1 MRKIKEHMLLLTV
14 ILSCMFFLA
23 NADAANYTSKDNFNA
38 DLDSLLVMDPN
49 LNKQI
54 QGWDHPDLEI
64 GTAVGGL
71 TGTIIDDVTYQTLT
85 VGLIGSPS
93 FKHLFILG
101 YDNFDPSPTPV
112 SEPNA
117 LSRTGVLAFTD
128 TLTLTFENR
137 IMAFGISIIPMVIET
152 SWTVELYDYNNEII
166 DSLIS
171 TFNSNTGDPGN
182 NMGTE
187 FFAGFISDTPVKTV
201 MMTVTTPTVYVY
213 DDMVYA
219 SEVPVPGAAML
230 LFSGIIGILSL
241 KRKKA

>member
-1 MRKIKEHMLLLTV
+1 MRKIKDHMLLLTV
-14 ILSCMFFLA
+14 VLSGMFFLA
-23 NADAANYTSKDNFNA
+23 NADAANYTSKDDFNA
-38 DLDSLLVMDPN
+38 DLDSQLVMDPN

-54 QGWDHPDLEI
+54 QGWDDPALTGMD
-64 GTAVGGL
+64 VGGL
-71 TGTIIDDVTYQTLT
+71 TGTIIDDVTYQNLT
-85 VGLIGSPS
+85 VGLIGLPS
-93 FKHLFILG
+93 FKRLFILG
-101 YDNFDPSPTPV
+101 YDSFDPSPTPV
-112 SEPNA
+112 SDPNA
-117 LSRTGVLAFTD
+117 LSRTGVLALTD

-137 IMAFGISIIPMVIET
+137 TMAFGISMIPMVTET
-152 SWTVELYDYNNEII
+152 SWSVELFGYDNEMI
-166 DSLIS
+166 DGLTS
-171 TFNSNTGDPGN
+171 TFNPDSGDPDN

-187 FFAGFISDTPVKTV
+187 FFVGFISDTPVKTV